1 MSTAPPSTL
10 RAPGR
15 RAKSSATSSNGEEL
29 AGEEVL
35 ELRLFAEKKVWIEDK
50 IQFLSSLPPIEVT
63 TPEPPARSPVSH
75 DELEAWWT
83 AHDRIEREIQAY
95 DMGDLTKMRN
105 IARERSKQELS
116 PRDTDLIELT
126 LTTLFAV
133 DKLLSLLRQRRKALS
148 LLGHRL
154 KWEEATASAWTSRQR
169 LLADLPTF
177 LAKARWRPTSA
188 NESTLSHSASSF
200 LAPKSDL
207 PCSSSSTT
215 LASLPS
221 SRDLSTLSSSTSSST
236 LRASA
241 TTANLLSLS
250 LSTLTTQSRTLF
262 SSAVPLSASFLD
274 KLIDSSAIPLPESFL
289 DEQDRLEDSV
299 KAISEGLQQ
308 FTEELVAQRS
318 AADHLFRRLEAV
330 SASARTLESDVQT
343 ARAELPSFTTTADF
357 APRLVDL
364 ERVLDDIRADFHDLP
379 RPLHPSVPDQSA
391 HNSELV
397 ATLQQYLRDAN
408 EATRSAE
415 TAAARY
421 AADRGAVES
430 AQAVRTKLDRL
441 GDELATFQRDVRAI
455 AGRPARLEDGLA
467 FLDASETG
475 AAFEQEWD
483 RLAMQV
489 AAAIEQS
496 ETVQKDAARCVVEL
510 ADRKICAALRKEV
523 KDATENLRGLRLSA
537 IKQLDA
543 ETRRRD
549 DMSTLRAACRT
560 IEGAERWVREV
571 EGKLLEVGE
580 TTKWREG
587 RMAPIETEDAE
598 SIVTKVR
605 SEVDNLFSTSV
616 SPVLALL
623 DKPTYDALR
632 RHLHERSTSVSGRI
646 NALDTLAS
654 QVDGL
659 CRQSRSVQAFVQR
672 VEAATTEL
680 RGVLHELD
688 AALGSPADAL
698 PGDDDIGAVLALL
711 ERCTTDVEALVE
723 GVATSVSFLAPA
735 SPPSSTN
742 GSADLLHLA
751 EQDDH
756 VRTFVNNSCARLR
769 GLVDEAQQSAD
780 LFRVMQKARKWDA
793 DCLEAERTVDA
804 LEQEAEDAPE
814 VSETSPSTSVPRPDL
829 DFRRVTLVTL
839 DLAPLSVALGD
850 LADTSCRSSGNTDLH
865 TSRLARL
872 DRLRDRS
879 ERLAHSVREM
889 RRLSSE
895 SRQVSARTDAAEDDA
910 LRPAKEPEP
919 VQQDLTAASST
930 TVLAFPDDD
939 VVPNPFTLDPPP
951 DEPAAFSELRRRV
964 ERIETAGWLSPT
976 TLVLPSAAEA
986 AVMDGELATCRNELA
1001 ALAEGS
1007 DETLV
1012 WAGLPSVE
1020 REIEDKGKE
1029 VSRVAA
1035 LAHFADFLAK
1045 ADSTLSDLLNA
1056 VDAATPD
1063 ATPVTPDAAA
1073 SPVLPLS
1080 DALVAASEAVT
1091 AVRVEAIPLADDGRV
1106 ERAISRIEDTW
1117 SEMLTLVEEIR
1128 PRAGSASSST
1138 STTSGSNVAPL
1149 LAPPSTPSRPSS
1161 QATSIRSTRSSV
1173 SRSTSRTSTA
1183 SSLVSS
1189 SVSNGTPRNDAPQTP
1204 RPRRSTSD
1212 EQTPRS
1218 RRSSRLPV
1226 RTPRQAL
1233 SPLPP
1238 NASTVPQPFS
1248 FDTPVKPGLGQST
1261 RSASRRDSSAASLRK
1276 APVTPRSDRRI
1287 SSASSSQGSVRR
1299 SNLFSSVAVERPRTE
1314 KPSVRSVSSP
1324 VVRTL
1329 RQTPPRSRQP
1339 YRPNVYNKLDR
1350 EVANVVNSMPG
1361 LHVPIEVAEGRWT
1374 DESGVYNIGGRLYFC
1389 RILRSK
1395 QVMVRVGGGWL
1406 DLAQFIIT
1414 HFGVANG
1421 LTISPS
1427 TSLSANLG
1435 SEPQWISSSALRDSL
1450 SASQSSHSL
1459 RDYLAS
1465 SISSGG
1471 KTDFA
1476 HSTSSISVNRS
1487 FSTRPRD
1494 SFASSTRGT
1503 TTPAP
1508 ASTTA
1513 TPRANRTPRP
1523 PLPVW
1528 RP

>member
-105 IARERSKQELS
+105 IAR
-116 PRDTDLIELT
+116 
-126 LTTLFAV
+126 
-133 DKLLSLLRQRRKALS
+133 
-148 LLGHRL
+148 
-154 KWEEATASAWTSRQR
+154 
-169 LLADLPTF
+169 
-177 LAKARWRPTSA
+177 
-188 NESTLSHSASSF
+188 
-200 LAPKSDL
+200 
-207 PCSSSSTT
+207 
-215 LASLPS
+215 
-221 SRDLSTLSSSTSSST
+221 
-236 LRASA
+236 
-241 TTANLLSLS
+241 
-250 LSTLTTQSRTLF
+250 
-262 SSAVPLSASFLD
+262 VPLSASFLD

-1106 ERAISRIEDTW
+1106 ELGVVIHLYDVGKQRR
-1117 SEMLTLVEEIR
+1117 
-1128 PRAGSASSST
+1128 
-1138 STTSGSNVAPL
+1138 
-1149 LAPPSTPSRPSS
+1149 
-1161 QATSIRSTRSSV
+1161 ATSCAAQHAIAAILSGHFYPVHSFV
-1173 SRSTSRTSTA
+1173 
-1183 SSLVSS
+1183 
-1189 SVSNGTPRNDAPQTP
+1189 
-1204 RPRRSTSD
+1204 
-1212 EQTPRS
+1212 
-1218 RRSSRLPV
+1218 RLPLNV
-1226 RTPRQAL
+1226 PHLDGVIPGQLL
-1233 SPLPP
+1233 SL
-1238 NASTVPQPFS
+1238 
-1248 FDTPVKPGLGQST
+1248 
-1261 RSASRRDSSAASLRK
+1261 
-1276 APVTPRSDRRI
+1276 
-1287 SSASSSQGSVRR
+1287 
-1299 SNLFSSVAVERPRTE
+1299 ERY
-1314 KPSVRSVSSP
+1314 SP
-1324 VVRTL
+1324 
-1329 RQTPPRSRQP
+1329 
-1339 YRPNVYNKLDR
+1339 
-1350 EVANVVNSMPG
+1350 
-1361 LHVPIEVAEGRWT
+1361 
-1374 DESGVYNIGGRLYFC
+1374 
-1389 RILRSK
+1389 
-1395 QVMVRVGGGWL
+1395 
-1406 DLAQFIIT
+1406 
-1414 HFGVANG
+1414 
-1421 LTISPS
+1421 
-1427 TSLSANLG
+1427 
-1435 SEPQWISSSALRDSL
+1435 
-1450 SASQSSHSL
+1450 
-1459 RDYLAS
+1459 
-1465 SISSGG
+1465 
-1471 KTDFA
+1471 
-1476 HSTSSISVNRS
+1476 
-1487 FSTRPRD
+1487 
-1494 SFASSTRGT
+1494 
-1503 TTPAP
+1503 
-1508 ASTTA
+1508 
-1513 TPRANRTPRP
+1513 
-1523 PLPVW
+1523 
-1528 RP
+1528 